1 MMIQVQEKPYLTGR
15 AFMFSLSKGED
26 VLQAVQYFC
35 HHHQIRCG
43 LISAIGAVE
52 RATFGVYDQKA
63 RKYIKINIEKEME
76 ILSLSGN
83 VSLFDD
89 KPMVHAH
96 IMFSDMEGKACGG
109 HLMAGTK
116 VFSLEVFIQEL
127 TGDLKVR
134 KLEKVTQ
141 LPLWTNPLCFK

>member
-15 AFMFSLSKGED
+15 AFMFSIGKGED
-26 VLQAVQYFC
+26 LLQAVQHFC
-35 HHHQIRCG
+35 HHHQVRCG

-63 RKYIKINIEKEME
+63 KKYVKINLEKEME
-76 ILSLSGN
+76 ILSLCGN

-96 IMFSDMEGKACGG
+96 IMFSDMEGKAYGG
-109 HLMAGTK
+109 HLMGGTK

-127 TGDLKVR
+127 TGDPKVR
-134 KLEKVTQ
+134 KLEKATQ
-141 LPLWTNPLCFK
+141 LPLWANPLCLK

>member
-15 AFMFSLSKGED
+15 VFMFSISKGED
-26 VLQAVQYFC
+26 LLQAVQHFC
-35 HHHQIRCG
+35 HHHQVRCG

-63 RKYIKINIEKEME
+63 KKYLKINLEKEME

-83 VSLFDD
+83 VSIFDD

-96 IMFSDMEGKACGG
+96 IMFSDMEGKAYGG

-141 LPLWTNPLCFK
+141 LPLWGNPLSLK